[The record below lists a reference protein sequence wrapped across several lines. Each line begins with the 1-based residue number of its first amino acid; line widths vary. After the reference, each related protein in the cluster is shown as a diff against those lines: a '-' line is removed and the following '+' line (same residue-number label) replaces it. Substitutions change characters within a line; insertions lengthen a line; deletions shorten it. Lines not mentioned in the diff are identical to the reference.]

1 MRKNIVLIIRDGWG
15 INPNPEH
22 NAVANANTPN
32 VDLFLKK
39 YPNTVLGAAGV
50 SVGLP
55 EGYQGSSE
63 VGHLNMGA
71 GRIVKQELTRVNDSI
86 KDGSF
91 FKNSNFQ
98 RAINNCKAN
107 NSSLHVMGLVQDEGV
122 HAHQNHLFAIL
133 KYARQQNIKKL
144 YIHFFSDGRDTP
156 PRSALGFLQILNKKI
171 KEYQTGKIGTLMGR
185 YYAMD
190 RGENWHLTTQAYN
203 ALTKAEGI
211 RVDSAERA
219 ITRAYDNDK
228 APDGLEMFD
237 EYIPPSVIHDFSG
250 IKDGDSVI
258 HFNYRQDRAIQ
269 LTKAFVEEEYP
280 GERRKKLSI
289 VYCGFTRYY
298 DTFRLNILGAID
310 ETKEMRNLLG
320 EIISRNG
327 LRQLRISET
336 QKFRHVTSFFNG
348 KLIDPFENEERIE
361 IKSVYD
367 PATFGQH
374 PEMNAPDVT
383 EAVIKEIKSKR
394 FAVIILNFANCDM
407 VGHTG
412 NYEAAIRAVEIVD
425 KCVGRVV
432 NAILAQ
438 EGIALV
444 TADHGNVEEMIDY
457 KTGLPKTSHTKN
469 PVEFIYIAKDHET
482 TRLKPKGILSS
493 IAPTILYLLGI
504 QQPADMST
512 ENLIETLEGPDCSG
526 SSL

>member
-1 MRKNIVLIIRDGWG
+1 MRRNIVLIIRDGWG

-32 VDLFLKK
+32 VDSLLKK
-39 YPNTVLGAAGV
+39 YPNTALKASGV

-55 EGYQGSSE
+55 QGYQGSSE

-71 GRIVKQELTRVNDSI
+71 GRIVKQELTRINDSI
-86 KDGSF
+86 EDGSF

-98 RAINNCKAN
+98 AVINNSKAN
-107 NSSLHVMGLVQDEGV
+107 NSSLHIMGLVQDEGV
-122 HAHQNHLFAIL
+122 HAHQDHLFAIM
-133 KYARQQNIKKL
+133 KYAKEQNIKQL

-156 PRSALGFLQILNKKI
+156 PRSALESLRILNMKI
-171 KEYQTGKIGTLMGR
+171 KEYQIGRIGTLMGR
-185 YYAMD
+185 YYPMD
-190 RGENWHLTTQAYN
+190 RGENWDLTTQAYD

-211 RVDSAERA
+211 RVDSAETA
-219 ITRAYDNDK
+219 IKRAYDNDK
-228 APDGLEMFD
+228 TPDGSKMFD
-237 EYIPPSVIHDFSG
+237 EYIPPSVIDDFSG

-258 HFNYRQDRAIQ
+258 HFNYRQDRTIQ
-269 LTKAFVEEEYP
+269 LTKAFVEEEYQ
-280 GERRKKLSI
+280 GERWKKLSI
-289 VYCGFTRYY
+289 VYCGLTRYY
-298 DTFRLNILGAID
+298 DTFHHNILEPID
-310 ETKEMRNLLG
+310 ETKEMRNLFG

-367 PATFGQH
+367 PATFREH
-374 PEMNAPDVT
+374 PEMNASDI
-383 EAVIKEIKSKR
+383 ADAIIKEIKSKR

-432 NAILAQ
+432 NATLAQ
-438 EGIALV
+438 EGIALL
-444 TADHGNVEEMIDY
+444 TADHGNAEEMIDY
-457 KTGLPKTSHTKN
+457 KTGLPKTSHTTN
-469 PVEFIYIAKDHET
+469 PVEFIYVAKDHKQIT
-482 TRLKPKGILSS
+482 LKPKGILSS
-493 IAPTILYLLGI
+493 IAPTILHLLGI
-504 QQPADMST
+504 HQPTDMT
-512 ENLIETLEGPDCSG
+512 AENLIET
-526 SSL
+526 